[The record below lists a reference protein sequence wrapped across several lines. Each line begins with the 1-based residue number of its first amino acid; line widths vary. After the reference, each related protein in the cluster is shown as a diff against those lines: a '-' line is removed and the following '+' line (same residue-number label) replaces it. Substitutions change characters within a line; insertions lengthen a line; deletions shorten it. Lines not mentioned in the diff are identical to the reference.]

1 MSDRLLPGLDVDRFE
16 AWLRRTHP
24 DLLTD
29 AGLEARLLTGG
40 LSNLSYAVTGG
51 REPWVLRRPP
61 LGHVL
66 STAHDMAREF
76 RIMSALAPTGVAVPR
91 THLFAAADD
100 ATGVSTDFYLMDLVP
115 GRVLSQ
121 RHDNDAFSR
130 DQLAS
135 LGPLLA
141 AALAR
146 LHDLDPGAVG
156 LADFGRP
163 EGFLE
168 RQVTRWTRQLDGSR
182 HRELPMLDRLAERM
196 RDTVPDQ
203 SGGGAIVH
211 GDFRLDNT
219 LIVVDN
225 DRPRVAAVLDWEMSA
240 LGDPL
245 TDLGLFGVYWELHRL
260 ESARS
265 SPLASAID
273 PEAGYV
279 PFDGIVDAYAASRGI
294 AVPDLTWYRAMGC
307 FKLAVILEGIH
318 YRYSQGQTVGHGF
331 EDVGAIVPELADW
344 GLRLH
349 EGTD

>member
-1 MSDRLLPGLDVDRFE
+1 MSERRLPGLDLDRFE
-16 AWLRRTHP
+16 AWLRRTRP
-24 DLLTD
+24 DLLAEGT
-29 AGLEARLLTGG
+29 LEARLLTGG
-40 LSNLSYAVTGG
+40 LSNLSYAVDGG

-76 RIMSALAPTGVAVPR
+76 RVMSALAPTEVAVPR
-91 THLFAAADD
+91 AHLFVTADE
-100 ATGVSTDFYLMDLVP
+100 ATGVGTDFYLMDLVP

-121 RHDNDAFSR
+121 RRDNDNLSR
-130 DQLAS
+130 EHLAS

-141 AALAR
+141 STLAR
-146 LHDLDPGAVG
+146 LHDVDPRDVG

-163 EGFLE
+163 EGFLV
-168 RQVTRWTRQLDGSR
+168 RQVARWMRQLDGSR
-182 HRELPMLDRLAERM
+182 SRELPALDRLAERM
-196 RDTVPDQ
+196 RDTVPDA
-203 SGGGAIVH
+203 GGSAVVH

-219 LIVVDN
+219 LIALDAGGT
-225 DRPRVAAVLDWEMSA
+225 RVAAVLDWEMST

-245 TDLGLFGVYWELHRL
+245 TDLGLFGVYWELHGL

-273 PEAGYV
+273 PAAGYV
-279 PFDGIVDAYAASRGI
+279 PFDAIVEAYAAARGI
-294 AVPDLTWYRAMGC
+294 VVPDLAWYRAMGC

-318 YRYSQGQTVGHGF
+318 YRYTQGQTVGPGF